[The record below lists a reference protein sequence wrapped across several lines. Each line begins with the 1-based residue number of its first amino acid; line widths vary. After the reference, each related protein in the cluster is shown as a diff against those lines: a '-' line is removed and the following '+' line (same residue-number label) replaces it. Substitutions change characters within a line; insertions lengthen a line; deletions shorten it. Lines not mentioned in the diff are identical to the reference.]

1 MSVPAAASFTFN
13 GQSFAANGYNVRVMN
28 RRLKGSV
35 PDLAQPRVNIQQLS
49 GANGA
54 VTQGATK
61 EPIMIMLECVTAV
74 RDTATLEEQITN
86 IKTALDVTGE
96 KSLIL
101 GWITGTRTVR
111 QLNMLDFDRHQ
122 DGAFFTL
129 VFIEPDPS

>member
-13 GQSFAANGYNVRVMN
+13 GQSFAADGYNVRVMN
-28 RRLKGSV
+28 RRLNGSV

-54 VTQGATK
+54 VTQGATVD
-61 EPIMIMLECVTAV
+61 PIYITLECVTAV

-86 IKTALDVTGE
+86 IKAALDVTGE
-96 KSLIL
+96 KDIVF
-101 GWITGTRTVR
+101 GWRSGTRTVR
-111 QLNMLDFDRHQ
+111 RLNAVDFDRQQ

-129 VFIEPDPS
+129 KFIEPEPS